1 MFTKW
6 QYVIKVHCWGGLGSQ
21 LFAWALIED
30 LQNRFPRRRI
40 ILVAHTGGIT
50 YRNVELADLAPNLTI
65 RILDDFLT
73 TKEISL
79 TRHGCMD
86 FRGKLVELLKRLALA
101 SGFLAEAN
109 TTAQFTKL
117 RPWVSSIRGHYS
129 FRSISRPTLEEMQKH
144 SLTGKVALF
153 PQNFEIKEAIG
164 IHYRLGDLLDL
175 SEKTFVQAAR
185 ILKLIENDYID
196 SKFDWC
202 VVFSDSPIK
211 AKNLLH
217 SLAQNFDLEIPEENT
232 LSTIQKLSQYRNFIG
247 TNSKISI
254 WVVLFRDYLTIS
266 GINYLPI
273 DLRPSTETLFSET
286 LYQNVDYYP

>member
-1 MFTKW
+1 
-6 QYVIKVHCWGGLGSQ
+6 
-21 LFAWALIED
+21 
-30 LQNRFPRRRI
+30 
-40 ILVAHTGGIT
+40 
-50 YRNVELADLAPNLTI
+50 
-65 RILDDFLT
+65 
-73 TKEISL
+73 
-79 TRHGCMD
+79 
-86 FRGKLVELLKRLALA
+86 
-101 SGFLAEAN
+101 
-109 TTAQFTKL
+109 
-117 RPWVSSIRGHYS
+117 
-129 FRSISRPTLEEMQKH
+129 MQKH

-175 SEKTFVQAAR
+175 SEKTFVKAAR

-211 AKNLLH
+211 AKSLLH

-266 GINYLPI
+266 GTNYLPI
-273 DLRPSTETLFSET
+273 DLRLSTETLFSET
-286 LYQNVDYYP
+286 LYQNVNYYP